1 MKNFII
7 LGLVAGLLFSVSA
20 ALSLWLNQSRQTVEA
35 EKQAEKE
42 KAAAKAASR
51 NETKEPPDPRPPAK
65 PDPGPIPLPDPA
77 ALGAGRDRANL
88 ERRAAQIELVVRDI
102 QTQREVVDATLRQV
116 MAELKTATANA
127 AVGRVSELDVVA
139 AELERQKQDMAASEK
154 KNLDKMAALYD
165 VMAPESAAPIMK
177 QMAESGKMEMAAR
190 LLAKM
195 KERQA
200 AQVLAALS
208 DPALAAQLLDKMRS
222 LKAATPATIPAPA
235 PPPAAGGAVLPARG
249 P

>member
-7 LGLVAGLLFSVSA
+7 LGLVACLLFSLSA
-20 ALSLWLNQSRQTVEA
+20 ALSLWLNQSRQTIEA
-35 EKQAEKE
+35 EKQAEKD
-42 KAAAKAASR
+42 KAAAKNTSR
-51 NETKEPPDPRPPAK
+51 NPEGKEPADPRPPVK
-65 PDPGPIPLPDPA
+65 PEPGPLPLPDPA
-77 ALGAGRDRANL
+77 AQGGARDRANL

-102 QTQREVVDATLRQV
+102 QTQREAVDATLRQV
-116 MAELKTATANA
+116 MAELKTATTA
-127 AVGRVSELDVVA
+127 AAAGRVAELDVVA
-139 AELERQKQDMAASEK
+139 AELEKQKQEMASSER
-154 KNLDKMAALYD
+154 KNIDKMAALYD
-165 VMAPESAAPIMK
+165 VMAPESAAPILK
-177 QMAESGKMEMAAR
+177 QMSESGKMETAAR

-222 LKAATPATIPAPA
+222 LKAAAPTPVPAPA
-235 PPPAAGGAVLPARG
+235 PGGAVVPTRG